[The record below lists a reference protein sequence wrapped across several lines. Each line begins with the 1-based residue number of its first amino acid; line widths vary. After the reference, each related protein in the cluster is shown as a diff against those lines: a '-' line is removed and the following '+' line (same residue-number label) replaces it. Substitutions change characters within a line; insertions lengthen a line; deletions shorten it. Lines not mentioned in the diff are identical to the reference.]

1 MGLDAE
7 LTDRMMWRTS
17 AAEPDWNTVFTEQ
30 LPRVYNYFRYR
41 LGNEADIQELTSR
54 TFEKAWRARK
64 RYRRERA
71 GVGTWL
77 LRIAHNVAI
86 DHFRLS
92 RDYEPLEVVEDSA
105 AAECSPEQE
114 QESASDMARLE
125 ALVPTL
131 PTRDRELLAL
141 KYGAGATNREIAT
154 ITGLSE
160 SNVGTILHRTVQALR
175 DRW

>member
-1 MGLDAE
+1 MDAE
-7 LTDRMMWRTS
+7 LTDRMTWRTS

-41 LGNEADIQELTSR
+41 LANEADIQELTSR

-86 DHFRLS
+86 DHLRLS
-92 RDYEPLEVVEDSA
+92 RAYEPLEVVEDSA
-105 AAECSPEQE
+105 AAEGSPELE

-125 ALVPTL
+125 ALVPSL